1 MKENILKNYKISKV
15 NKETSDIVV
24 STTIK
29 DFESNTIRYNK
40 IKTDGVIITRYNLVI
55 NSNEE
60 ESKVIEKES
69 KVIGSSV
76 TIVDSF
82 IDTVSSSDTCL
93 RSVLK
98 LNRRLVY
105 SEKWVTEKDI
115 ERVSQNCHTGTISG
129 FTYDNEI
136 EIDGEYHRLLIID
149 DNFEN
154 KFGFDGDSIIKTDGQ
169 VYEVDGRMHVRNASY
184 IIEVRH
190 DLPPICVITDIY
202 VDFNRATAKTLKD
215 IKDDFRMAS
224 YEAKRKFK

>member
-1 MKENILKNYKISKV
+1 ML
-15 NKETSDIVV
+15 
-24 STTIK
+24 STTIRK
-29 DFESNTIRYNK
+29 GLESNTIRYNK
-40 IKTDGVIITRYNLVI
+40 IKTDGVIITRRNLAI
-55 NSNEE
+55 NSN
-60 ESKVIEKES
+60 EKES

-76 TIVDSF
+76 TIVDSL
-82 IDTVSSSDTCL
+82 IDTVSSGTCL
-93 RSVLK
+93 RSVL
-98 LNRRLVY
+98 NRRLAY

-115 ERVSQNCHTGTISG
+115 ERVSKNCHNGTISG

-169 VYEVDGRMHVRNASY
+169 VYEVDGRIHVRNASY
-184 IIEVRH
+184 IIEVWH

-202 VDFNRATAKTLKD
+202 VDFNRATVKTLKD